1 MANSINYFVTDI
13 DSSFLRVFMSDD
25 TFLTVHESR
34 LRILNENE
42 CKQFDR
48 DEKVK

>member
-1 MANSINYFVTDI
+1 
-13 DSSFLRVFMSDD
+13 MSDD

-42 CKQFDR
+42 HVNNLIEMKS
-48 DEKVK
+48 